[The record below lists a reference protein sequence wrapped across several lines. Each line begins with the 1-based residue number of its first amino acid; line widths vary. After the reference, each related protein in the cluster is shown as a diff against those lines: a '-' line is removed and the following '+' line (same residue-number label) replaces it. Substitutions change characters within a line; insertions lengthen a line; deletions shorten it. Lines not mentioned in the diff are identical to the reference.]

1 MKTSLALGAALVL
14 LSGPALAQYGD
25 GAQNAGGP
33 LTGSS
38 PPRARRLGRAPWAAA
53 PPGGRPRS
61 GSSASARARVGRPA
75 GARPEVRRRNAAP
88 RRRPP
93 PPPWLRPA
101 SAALPRARSPS
112 VDHRPNRPGGMG
124 QNGSSLL
131 HGVSLLR
138 E

>member
-75 GARPEVRRRNAAP
+75 GAP

-124 QNGSSLL
+124 Q
-131 HGVSLLR
+131 R
-138 E
+138 